1 MIIGGLFISIALA
14 YSTLKPLPLS
24 PEILYLLLGVV
35 LGPAGIGLIILN
47 PLANAPLLE
56 RLTEIV
62 VLISLFSAGLKLRTP
77 LYDGRWKLPVR
88 LASLSMIITVLLV
101 AVVGVVGLELPLGA
115 AILLGALLAPTDPVL
130 ASEVQ
135 VKNALDQD
143 RLRFSLTGEAGMN
156 DGTAFPFVMLGLGLL
171 GLHELG
177 EFGWRWLTMDV
188 LWAIVGGF
196 GSGWL
201 WGTLI
206 GHLVLFFRRRH
217 QETLGL
223 DDFLVLGLI
232 AFSYGIAMLLS
243 TYGFLAVFAAGLA
256 VRRIERRTEGIAVPV
271 VEPAVLSANEA
282 QIPTNPGDVPAYMTQ
297 ALLGFSEQLERVGTV
312 AIVVLIGGMLST
324 AYLDW
329 RVLWFI
335 PVLFLVI
342 RPIAVFV
349 GLIGTPASTLQ
360 RTLMAWFGIRGIGS
374 LYYLMYAI
382 VHGLS
387 ESLAVQMVSLVFPI
401 VTASIII
408 HGISVTPLMRRY
420 GEGDMK
426 PEIENET
433 STSP

>member
-1 MIIGGLFISIALA
+1 MGF
-14 YSTLKPLPLS
+14 
-24 PEILYLLLGVV
+24 
-35 LGPAGIGLIILN
+35 GLIILT

-101 AVVGVVGLELPLGA
+101 AVVGVVGLGLPLGA
-115 AILLGALLAPTDPVL
+115 AILLGAVLAPTDPVL

-135 VKNALDQD
+135 VKNPLDRD

-177 EFGWRWLTMDV
+177 EWGWRWITIDV
-188 LWAIVGGF
+188 VWAITAGF

-201 WGTLI
+201 WGTLV
-206 GHLVLFFRRRH
+206 GHLVLYFRRRH
-217 QETLGL
+217 QETIGL
-223 DDFLVLGLI
+223 DDFLALGLI
-232 AFSYGIAMLLS
+232 AFSYGVAMLLS

-256 VRRIERRTEGIAVPV
+256 LRRIERRTEGIVVPPMEQV
-271 VEPAVLSANEA
+271 AIEANKEELVA
-282 QIPTNPGDVPAYMTQ
+282 KPEDVPAYMTQ

-312 AIVVLIGGMLST
+312 GVVVLLGGMLST
-324 AYLDW
+324 AYWDG

-335 PVLFLVI
+335 PILFLVI

-349 GLIGTPASTLQ
+349 GLWGTPASKLQ
-360 RTLMAWFGIRGIGS
+360 RGLMSWFGIRGLGS
-374 LYYLMYAI
+374 IYYLMYAI

-387 ESLAVQMVSLVFPI
+387 ESLATQMVSLVFPI

-420 GEGDMK
+420 GDGD
-426 PEIENET
+426 EEAETENEGIVT
-433 STSP
+433 T

>member
-1 MIIGGLFISIALA
+1 V
-14 YSTLKPLPLS
+14 
-24 PEILYLLLGVV
+24 LLGPVGV
-35 LGPAGIGLIILN
+35 DLIILN

-62 VLISLFSAGLKLRTP
+62 VLVSLFSAGLKLRTP

-88 LASLSMIITVLLV
+88 LASISMIITVLLV
-101 AVVGVVGLELPLGA
+101 AAVGIWGLGLTVGA

-143 RLRFSLTGEAGMN
+143 QLRFSLTGEAGMN

-177 EFGWRWLTMDV
+177 DMGLRWLTVDV
-188 LWAIVGGF
+188 VWAISGGF

-206 GHLVLFFRRRH
+206 GHLVLYLRKRR
-217 QETLGL
+217 QETAGL
-223 DDFLVLGLI
+223 DDFLALGLI
-232 AFSYGIAMLLS
+232 ALAYGTAMLLS

-256 VRRIERRTEGIAVPV
+256 LRRIERRSKGIDVPESVKGAAKEG
-271 VEPAVLSANEA
+271 EDEE
-282 QIPTNPGDVPAYMTQ
+282 IPPKPEDVPAYMTQ
-297 ALLGFSEQLERVGTV
+297 AVLGFSEQMERIGTLGV
-312 AIVVLIGGMLST
+312 VVLLGGMLS
-324 AYLDW
+324 AQYWDW
-329 RVLWFI
+329 RVLWFA
-335 PVLFLVI
+335 PLLFLVI

-349 GLIGTPASTLQ
+349 GVWGTGVSSMQ
-360 RTLMAWFGIRGIGS
+360 RVLMSWFGVRGIGS
-374 LYYLMYAI
+374 VYYLMYAI

-387 ESLAVQMVSLVFPI
+387 ESDASQLVSLVFPVI
-401 VTASIII
+401 TASVIV

-420 GEGDMK
+420 GQQAEQ
-426 PEIENET
+426 EESSET
-433 STSP
+433 TPS

>member
-1 MIIGGLFISIALA
+1 MLISIALA
-14 YSTLKPLPLS
+14 YSTLKPLPIS
-24 PEILYLLLGVV
+24 PEILYLLFGIL
-35 LGPAGIGLIILN
+35 LGPVGVGLIVLN

-101 AVVGVVGLELPLGA
+101 AGVGVMGLGLPLGA
-115 AILLGALLAPTDPVL
+115 AILLGAILAPTDPVL

-135 VKNALDQD
+135 VKNPLDRD
-143 RLRFSLTGEAGMN
+143 RLRFTLTGEAGMN

-177 EFGWRWLTMDV
+177 EWGWRWFTIDV

-196 GSGWL
+196 GGGWL
-201 WGTLI
+201 WGTLV
-206 GHLVLFFRRRH
+206 GRLVLYLRQRH

-223 DDFLVLGLI
+223 DDFLALGLI
-232 AFSYGIAMLLS
+232 AFSYGIAMLFS

-256 VRRIERRTEGIAVPV
+256 LRRIERRTEGIVLPPV
-271 VEPAVLSANEA
+271 EQVAIEANREA
-282 QIPTNPGDVPAYMTQ
+282 IVTKPEDVPAYMTQ

-312 AIVVLIGGMLST
+312 GVVVLVGGMLST
-324 AYLDW
+324 AYWDG

-335 PVLFLVI
+335 PMLFLVI
-342 RPIAVFV
+342 RPLAVFI
-349 GLIGTPASTLQ
+349 GLIGTPASRSQ
-360 RTLMAWFGIRGIGS
+360 RVLMGWFGIRGLGS
-374 LYYLMYAI
+374 IYYLMYAI
-382 VHGLS
+382 EHGLS
-387 ESLAVQMVSLVFPI
+387 ESLATQMVSLVFPI
-401 VTASIII
+401 VTASIVI

-420 GEGDMK
+420 GAKNGQAEAEQSIEG
-426 PEIENET
+426 
-433 STSP
+433 

>member
-1 MIIGGLFISIALA
+1 LLISIALA
-14 YSTLKPLPLS
+14 YSSLKPLPIS
-24 PEILYLLLGVV
+24 PEILYLLFGIL
-35 LGPAGIGLIILN
+35 LGPAGVGLIILN

-101 AVVGVVGLELPLGA
+101 AVVGVFGLGLPLGA
-115 AILLGALLAPTDPVL
+115 AVLLGAVLAPTDPVL

-135 VKNALDQD
+135 VKNPLDRD

-177 EFGWRWLTMDV
+177 EGGWRWLTIDV
-188 LWAIVGGF
+188 VWAITAGF

-206 GHLVLFFRRRH
+206 GHLVLFLRRRH

-232 AFSYGIAMLLS
+232 ALAYGVAMLIS

-256 VRRIERRTEGIAVPV
+256 LRRIERRAEGIDVPKVEQV
-271 VEPAVLSANEA
+271 VLEANKEQVA
-282 QIPTNPGDVPAYMTQ
+282 TKPEDMPAYMAQ

-312 AIVVLIGGMLST
+312 GVVVLIGGMLSA
-324 AYLDW
+324 AYWDW

-335 PVLFLVI
+335 PILFLVI

-349 GLIGTPASTLQ
+349 GLWGTPASKGQ
-360 RTLMAWFGIRGIGS
+360 RSLMAWFGIRGIGS
-374 LYYLMYAI
+374 IYYLMYAI

-387 ESLAVQMVSLVFPI
+387 ETLSTQLVSLVFPI
-401 VTASIII
+401 ITASIVI

-420 GEGDMK
+420 GDGDEK
-426 PEIENET
+426 AETGNEEMVT
-433 STSP
+433 T